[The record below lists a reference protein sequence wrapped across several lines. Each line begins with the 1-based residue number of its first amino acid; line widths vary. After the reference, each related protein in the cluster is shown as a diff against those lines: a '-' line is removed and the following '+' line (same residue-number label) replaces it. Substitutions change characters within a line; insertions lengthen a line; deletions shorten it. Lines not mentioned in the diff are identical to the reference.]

1 MKNRKGGSLLKNFL
15 HCMQMIRKDYP
26 YAPVVIFLYSLSG
39 AAIPYW
45 SLYYSARILSA
56 LLEGI
61 YKNAII
67 QTILLIGGT
76 VVWGIMFKVAQ
87 TYKHIYQWT
96 LDESLSNQMTD
107 KAFLMEYDVFE
118 STESMDR
125 LHTIYNKVA
134 YNGGMNGIW
143 WGINE
148 CAKEAFETLFA
159 SIFFIRLIWM
169 DMQNPSATNMLIV
182 VVLLLLVAFVIF
194 CVISTRINYDRYE
207 KIKTQNMHM
216 DAMIDYLETVSTE
229 IGKKKDLMLNNAQG
243 MIEKYLKRNEAIQ
256 NYDSWTRHAAR
267 YNFIY
272 TLFANIY
279 TAVCYIYV
287 GIRAIQKILPVSD
300 VLLYAGS
307 MQRFSLHLTELID
320 RYTELAYQL
329 QFLNGYY
336 DYIHQPPMHY
346 TGTLP
351 IEKRK
356 DNDYELEFRNV
367 SFRYPGSDPYVLKDI
382 NLKFNVGQKL
392 ALVGRNGAGKT
403 TIVKLLCR
411 LYEPTEGEILL
422 NGISIWK
429 YDYAE
434 YTRIFAPVFQD
445 FKLFSLPVAENIAS
459 STEYDESRIQK
470 ALEKAGIWDRVQQM
484 KDGIHTQ
491 LYHNNGDGV
500 EISGG
505 EAQKLAIA
513 RAWYKDAPFIILDE
527 PTAAL
532 DPLAEAEIYEN
543 FNSLIENKTAIYIS
557 HRMSSCKFCDSI
569 VVMKDGEIT
578 EQGTHTELLSRNGE
592 YAALY
597 NAQAA
602 YYN

>member
-1 MKNRKGGSLLKNFL
+1 MVLE
-15 HCMQMIRKDYP
+15 DYP
-26 YAPVVIFLYSLSG
+26 KAPGVILIYALSG
-39 AAIPYW
+39 AAKPYW
-45 SLYYSARILSA
+45 NIVFAAKILDELIFMDFSKAILSA
-56 LLEGI
+56 CLLVGGNLI
-61 YKNAII
+61 LGSVYKIAD
-67 QTILLIGGT
+67 THK
-76 VVWGIMFKVAQ
+76 VV
-87 TYKHIYQWT
+87 YQWT
-96 LDESLSNQMTD
+96 IDEALSRQVTD
-107 KAFLMEYDVFE
+107 KAFVMEYDVFE
-118 STESMDR
+118 TTESMDHLR
-125 LHTIYNKVA
+125 IVRNQVS
-134 YNGGMNGIW
+134 YNGGANNIW

-148 CAKEAFETLFA
+148 LFKA
-159 SIFFIRLIWM
+159 ILGTVFSILFLIH
-169 DMQNPSATNMLIV
+169 LIV
-182 VVLLLLVAFVIF
+182 STGQGAVSNTMWFCSILITLIIIVLV
-194 CVISTRINYDRYE
+194 RIGFSKKDNEFFNIIEKKNMHTNAVWDYLNSVSMNINMKKDVMLCGLDSLIRKYFAKYE
-207 KIKTQNMHM
+207 KTILQGYGEWNRYSSRHNAIFSWLINM
-216 DAMIDYLETVSTE
+216 
-229 IGKKKDLMLNNAQG
+229 
-243 MIEKYLKRNEAIQ
+243 
-256 NYDSWTRHAAR
+256 
-267 YNFIY
+267 
-272 TLFANIY
+272 Y
-279 TAVCYIYV
+279 TALCYIYV
-287 GIRAIQKILPVSD
+287 GLKSIEGALPVGE

-307 MQRFSLHLTELID
+307 MQKLSVNLTEMVSQ
-320 RYTELAYQL
+320 YSNLAYKL
-329 QFLNGYY
+329 EFINCCY

-356 DNDYELEFRNV
+356 DADYELEFRNV

>member
-1 MKNRKGGSLLKNFL
+1 MKIIHFFRNTVRFLKMLMVDYSKAPYILFLYAYSGAIRPYWNIVFAAKILDSLLIYDYKSAIWNTFFL
-15 HCMQMIRKDYP
+15 I
-26 YAPVVIFLYSLSG
+26 SG
-39 AAIPYW
+39 TLFFGI
-45 SLYYSARILSA
+45 
-56 LLEGI
+56 I
-61 YKNAII
+61 YK
-67 QTILLIGGT
+67 T
-76 VVWGIMFKVAQ
+76 MQ

-96 LDESLSNQMTD
+96 LDESLARQVMD
-107 KAFLMEYDVFE
+107 KAYKMEYDVFE
-118 STESMDR
+118 TTEAMDHLR
-125 LHTIYNKVA
+125 IVRNQVS
-134 YNGGMNGIW
+134 YNGGANNIW
-143 WGINE
+143 WSLNE
-148 CAKEAFETLFA
+148 FLKALFGV
-159 SIFFIRLIWM
+159 IFALFFLVRM
-169 DMQNPSATNMLIV
+169 
-182 VVLLLLVAFVIF
+182 VLLSGHWHNENRWLVYILVAFLILIIWIRIYYSKKDNELFDLIEKENIHTNAVWDYLSS
-194 CVISTRINYDRYE
+194 ISLNITMKKDVMLCNIEDLLIQYFERYE
-207 KIKTQNMHM
+207 NQFINKYNRWNQIYSRH
-216 DAMIDYLETVSTE
+216 
-229 IGKKKDLMLNNAQG
+229 NAVF
-243 MIEKYLKRNEAIQ
+243 
-256 NYDSWTRHAAR
+256 SWLIS
-267 YNFIY
+267 IY
-272 TLFANIY
+272 SSG
-279 TAVCYIYV
+279 CYIV
-287 GIRAIQKILPVSD
+287 AGINALAHLLPVSE

-307 MQRFSLHLTELID
+307 MQKLAANLTECISQ
-320 RYTELAYQL
+320 YTNLLYKL

-445 FKLFSLPVAENIAS
+445 FKLFSMPVAENIAS

-491 LYHNNGDGV
+491 MYHNNGDGV